1 MTQRYLREINELK
14 FDLRKFEYENE
25 LLTIQENKFNSTF
38 NKTPNKSPNES
49 SYQLPLQDQRKT
61 TSNSIKLIRTYK
73 KENLIKGEKK
83 VGYFLMSKKI
93 SISIK

>member
-1 MTQRYLREINELK
+1 MREINELK

-25 LLTIQENKFNSTF
+25 LLAIQETKFNTTF

-61 TSNSIKLIRTYK
+61 ASNST
-73 KENLIKGEKK
+73 N
-83 VGYFLMSKKI
+83 
-93 SISIK
+93 